1 MCKNFM
7 ENDCEE
13 ELAGDYSDTD
23 CLLTANERKQCTQ
36 STQTDAIQATAKVTI
51 NDRKQSKRT
60 LNTKEVVE
68 PSTKRIK
75 KNECLIEE
83 YNKPTEFSKIDDKY
97 IFKLSGVQVILI

>member
-23 CLLTANERKQCTQ
+23 CLLTANERRQCTQ
-36 STQTDAIQATAKVTI
+36 STQTDTIQPIAKE
-51 NDRKQSKRT
+51 RKQSKRS
-60 LNTKEVVE
+60 LNTEEVVE

-75 KNECLIEE
+75 KKECVIE
-83 YNKPTEFSKIDDKY
+83 EFSKPIEFNKIDDNY

>member
-23 CLLTANERKQCTQ
+23 CLLTANERRQ
-36 STQTDAIQATAKVTI
+36 STQTDTIKPNAKVI
-51 NDRKQSKRT
+51 SNERKQSKRS
-60 LNTKEVVE
+60 LNTEEVVE

-75 KNECLIEE
+75 KKECVIEE
-83 YNKPTEFSKIDDKY
+83 YSKPIELARLMTTMY
-97 IFKLSGVQVILI
+97 LN